1 MHDDEYSKSDLR
13 IGLFQTV
20 VYSFSPKQRLRFLD
34 VNEKIEMAEYFQIE
48 PRSVRMV
55 QTLY

>member
-1 MHDDEYSKSDLR
+1 MMNIQNQIWELVYSK
-13 IGLFQTV
+13 TV